1 MAGKVWS
8 RRLEGGF
15 RAATDIERAR
25 RQRRIAGWIGTII
38 IDNALVF
45 ARGGNRGNL
54 GCTIGALGGLGLLV
68 THIVA

>member
-1 MAGKVWS
+1 MGSILDVT
-8 RRLEGGF
+8 LVLVVVG
-15 RAATDIERAR
+15 
-25 RQRRIAGWIGTII
+25 IG